1 MFTSSKLVSRRVK
14 NKQAGLTLIETIVS
28 LTIFALVVGGAL
40 ALFGGASSSQA
51 STQMLSD
58 LNALRA
64 STKAMYMGQGGYG
77 TANLNSILVNGNKVP
92 STMSVTAGTPPTISH
107 SLNGTVVVQ
116 GASTNFTITT
126 TSIPTDVCLSL
137 LATSGGWN
145 SVRVGSAAAITTFP
159 ITPDTAST
167 ACSAAATN
175 TIVFQSA

>member
-1 MFTSSKLVSRRVK
+1 MNFPSSKVNRRGF

-40 ALFGGASSSQA
+40 SLFGGASSSQA

-64 STKAMYMGQGGYG
+64 STKAFYMGQGGYG

-92 STMSVTAGTPPTISH
+92 STMPVTAGTPPTISH

-116 GASTNFTITT
+116 GAGTNFTITT
-126 TSIPTDVCLSL
+126 TAIPTDVCLALVS
-137 LATSGGWN
+137 SNGGWN

-159 ITPDTAST
+159 ISPDTAST
-167 ACSAAATN
+167 ACSAAASN
-175 TIVFQSA
+175 TIIFQSA